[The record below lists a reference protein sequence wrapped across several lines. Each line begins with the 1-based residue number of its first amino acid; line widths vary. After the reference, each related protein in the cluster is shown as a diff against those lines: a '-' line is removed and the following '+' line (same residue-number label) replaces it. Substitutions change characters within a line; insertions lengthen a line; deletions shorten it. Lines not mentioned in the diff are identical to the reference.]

1 MMVRLALHLLSF
13 LWMYPMARAPYEK
26 RMRLIRRLGT
36 PFSAWLAIGLGT
48 TSIDAQTP
56 SDHSLGHSL
65 TFAASFDHGVDADY
79 SSGDAA
85 LWWAPSMNKRKEAQ
99 KGLPP
104 SGEVEW
110 QKQGGKFGGSLRFD
124 QSKGPMVFFRGDKNY
139 PAPKSG
145 WSATVSFWLS
155 TEPQTELPDGFCDPL
170 QITSKQWDD
179 ASIFVEFEKRPNAI
193 PFRLGVYA
201 DKSVWN
207 PQNKKFADIPPAERP
222 LVTVETPP
230 FSKEKWTHVVLVH
243 SRFNTGRAD
252 GEVTLYLDGEKKG
265 DLKSRNQTFT
275 WSLPRPLS

>member
-110 QKQGGKFGGSLRFD
+110 QRQGGKFGGSLRFD

-145 WSATVSFWLS
+145 WNATVSFWLS

-193 PFRLGVYA
+193 PF
-201 DKSVWN
+201 
-207 PQNKKFADIPPAERP
+207 PPGSLCRQVGLESSKQKVRGYSSSG
-222 LVTVETPP
+222 TPFGDRRKATFFQREMDACRAGP
-230 FSKEKWTHVVLVH
+230 FQFQYRTCQWGSDFV
-243 SRFNTGRAD
+243 
-252 GEVTLYLDGEKKG
+252 
-265 DLKSRNQTFT
+265 
-275 WSLPRPLS
+275 PRW